1 MLFRCILSTVRGEV
15 ESCLSPSALSPVKPP
30 AVDTALLLPISLQP
44 ILVIDGKSVRE
55 QEMAERQ
62 KK

>member
-1 MLFRCILSTVRGEV
+1 MLFRCILSSVRGEV

-44 ILVIDGKSVRE
+44 FLVIDGKSVR
-55 QEMAERQ
+55 
-62 KK
+62 